1 VERVNIQFR
10 AEAYN
15 FTNSPT
21 WAAPGNTVNN
31 PSTFGIVTSRSGN
44 RTMQMALKVMF

>member
-1 VERVNIQFR
+1 MTTQFR

-21 WAAPGNTVNN
+21 WATPNT
-31 PSTFGIVTSRSGN
+31 TVTSVGPFGTITSASGQ
-44 RTMQMALKVMF
+44 RQLQLALKLLF